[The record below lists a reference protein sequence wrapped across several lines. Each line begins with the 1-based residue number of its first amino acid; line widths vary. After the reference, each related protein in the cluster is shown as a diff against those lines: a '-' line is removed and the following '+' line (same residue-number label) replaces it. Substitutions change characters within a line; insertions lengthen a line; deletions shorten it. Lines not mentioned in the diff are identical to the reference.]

1 MGFRLRI
8 RNFVG
13 GGGGLGGRAG
23 SGGDGRMS
31 VKDQGVA
38 GEALSRYGIDDVRMC
53 RIRGLRLL
61 VFVRSRMSWELSC

>member
-1 MGFRLRI
+1 
-8 RNFVG
+8 
-13 GGGGLGGRAG
+13 
-23 SGGDGRMS
+23 MS